1 MPYLI
6 FDLEMT
12 GSEAGYHDMIQIG
25 AVLADDNWKL
35 ISTFES
41 LVYPNNEETF
51 TQAAEQIH
59 GISLI
64 DLEDAP
70 MSNEVLENMEAWV
83 RKSLRRE
90 AKDSLKDLVMC
101 GQSVINDI
109 NFLKEEYAY
118 LHMNWPYSFKLIDLM
133 SLSFVFYQ
141 IFDNNGKKRPQSYSL
156 KAVAEMFGLSRDD
169 EQHNALEDAKLTY
182 ACFKE
187 YMLLIPKLKLNSNE

>member
-35 ISTFES
+35 ISSFES

-51 TQAAEQIH
+51 TKAAEEIH

-70 MSNEVLENMEAWV
+70 MSHEVLENMEAWV
-83 RKSLRRE
+83 RKSLHRE

-109 NFLKEEYAY
+109 NFLKEEYSY
-118 LHMNWPYSFKLIDLM
+118 LNINWPYSFKLIDLM

-141 IFDNNGKKRPQSYSL
+141 IFDANGKKRPQSYSL

-182 ACFKE
+182 DCFKQ
-187 YMLLIPKLKLNSNE
+187 YMLLIPNLKLNSNE